1 MPEFSWL
8 RFLRSLSRMPGRKP
22 EKVSRRVRLEQ
33 LEDRLAPATFQW
45 SGAGA
50 NSNWST
56 GANWVGGVAPSPT
69 AFADLDFPTLPAGRI
84 TSTNN
89 DLLNASFRSI
99 TFSGPNYTLAG
110 NPITLG

>member
-8 RFLRSLSRMPGRKP
+8 RFLRSLSRVPGRKP
-22 EKVSRRVRLEQ
+22 EKISRRFRLEQ

-56 GANWVGGVAPSPT
+56 GANWGGGVAPSPT
-69 AFADLDFPTLPAGRI
+69 AFADLGFPTLPARRI
-84 TSTNN
+84 TRTNN
-89 DLLNASFRSI
+89 HL
-99 TFSGPNYTLAG
+99 PNPPLP
-110 NPITLG
+110 PITLPR